1 MINFK
6 KNSYMTVKNILSEDA
21 QWEGN
26 LSFTSNVKIDGKGKG
41 NITCTAD
48 VMVGEGADIIGDIT
62 AENVIISGK
71 IEGNVTV
78 TGQFCLTA
86 TGHLKGNVKAAS
98 VLMEDGAF
106 FAGISESTMRP
117 QDDEATEEADVDKP
131 VLEETAQEI
140 APELPADEEEDDED
154 KIEIPAYV
162 KGRK

>member
-48 VMVGEGADIIGDIT
+48 VMVGEGADIVGDIT

-117 QDDEATEEADVDKP
+117 EEGDTAENLGEENAVS
-131 VLEETAQEI
+131 EETAQEL
-140 APELPADEEEDDED
+140 APALPADDEDDED
-154 KIEIPAYV
+154 KIEIQAYV